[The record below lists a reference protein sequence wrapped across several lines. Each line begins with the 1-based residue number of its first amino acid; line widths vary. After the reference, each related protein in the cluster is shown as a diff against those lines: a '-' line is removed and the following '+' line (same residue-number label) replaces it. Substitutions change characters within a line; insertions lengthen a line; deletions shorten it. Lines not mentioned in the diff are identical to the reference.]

1 MYLYGSL
8 FRFSYLSSTDIPH
21 PRPLSPSSLHQKY
34 YWKHLDK
41 LGNWIHICI
50 ENLVTF
56 EKYFKCNLFP
66 NVLRNVLRTMC
77 HARII
82 KQYTEY
88 PLCLDEQKRGE
99 FSSDTRLR
107 VNESNGLLAKLE
119 GLVPDTGGLDQRS
132 QLKMYDQSSSVGE
145 VEENHCY
152 GTSG

>member
-1 MYLYGSL
+1 MWQISKSQIRESRKHKPPSRTSFSDSRVKSITFRFYVTDFVFFYFYFLVLNCSILHNKSCMYLYGSL

-82 KQYTEY
+82 K
-88 PLCLDEQKRGE
+88 
-99 FSSDTRLR
+99 
-107 VNESNGLLAKLE
+107 
-119 GLVPDTGGLDQRS
+119 
-132 QLKMYDQSSSVGE
+132 
-145 VEENHCY
+145 
-152 GTSG
+152 